1 MAGIRA
7 FREPYLITDPADEHE
22 FSDVSARRLRYAM
35 FWAFYENTSYRHIH
49 SWARKYKADF
59 GLYRYIRNIYN
70 PAYRLGEFWKI
81 FLMGGALD
89 PAAGDG
95 KEKPSALPIVTE
107 NEALRGAIGKV
118 WRWSNWQLQKDI
130 LTLYGPVLGDVALKV
145 VDDAE
150 RRKVYLEVV
159 HPITLSAL
167 DLDAFGNVKGYTI
180 EELRDDPR
188 PNRSGRTVVYSEVA
202 DRPDSRN
209 VRYRTYLDGKPYK
222 WDGISEE
229 WEAPY
234 GFVPMVTIQHINVGF
249 AWGWSE
255 LHAAR
260 PKIQE
265 VDDLASKQ
273 HDQIRKLIDAPWL
286 FVGVDKPKKEP
297 MTAETGAE
305 RGRPSPGR
313 EEIPALY
320 GPIGADAKPLVA
332 PLDIAATS
340 EEIQAVL
347 EELERDYPELQMDIW
362 TVSGDVSGRALRTAR
377 QRAEAKVNQRR
388 GNYDDGVVRAQ
399 QMAVAI
405 GGMRGYAPEFA
416 PFGLDSYIT
425 GSLDHAI
432 GERPVFA
439 VDPLDDTEIDQ
450 VFWSAAK
457 TATESGMPL
466 IAYLREAGWTEERI
480 QKILDDPE
488 FQNKLENMKLSAQAS
503 QQAIEMANRVAGA
516 SSQPRR
522 ANGGQVTEG
531 TGEPQPA

>member
-1 MAGIRA
+1 MASMRA
-7 FREPYLITDPADEHE
+7 FREPYLVADPADETE
-22 FSDVSARRLRYAM
+22 FASAEARQLRYSLY
-35 FWAFYENTSYRHIH
+35 WAFYENTAYRHIH
-49 SWARKYKADF
+49 RWAKKYKTDF

-89 PAAGDG
+89 MAAGDG
-95 KEKPSALPIVTE
+95 KDKPSALPIVTG

-150 RRKVYLEVV
+150 RHKVYLEVV
-159 HPITLSAL
+159 HPITLAAL

-180 EELRDDPR
+180 RETREDPR
-188 PNRSGRTVVYSEVA
+188 QNRAGQTVVYSEVA
-202 DRPDSRN
+202 DRPDEQN

-222 WDGISEE
+222 WNGQSEE

-234 GFVPMVTIQHINVGF
+234 GFVPMVAIRHIDVGF
-249 AWGWSE
+249 TWGWSE

-297 MTAETGAE
+297 KTQGADAT
-305 RGRPSPGR
+305 RDQPSPGR

-320 GPIGADAKPLVA
+320 GSMGADAKPLVA

-377 QRAEAKVNQRR
+377 QRAEAKVRQRR
-388 GNYDDGVVRAQ
+388 GNYDDALVRAQ

-405 GGMRGYAPEFA
+405 GGMREYAPEFA
-416 PFGLDSYIT
+416 PFNLDSYAA
-425 GSLDHAI
+425 GGLDHAI

-439 VDPLDDTEIDQ
+439 VDPLDDTEIDAA
-450 VFWSAAK
+450 FWGAAK
-457 TATESGMPL
+457 AATESGMPL
-466 IAYLREAGWTEERI
+466 MAYLKDAGWSEERI
-480 QKILDDPE
+480 QAILDDPE
-488 FQNKLENMKLSAQAS
+488 FQNKIEAMKLSAQAS
-503 QQAIEMANRVAGA
+503 QQAIEMANRVAGG

-522 ANGGQVTEG
+522 EQQEV
-531 TGEPQPA
+531 TGEPQPTA